1 MKENQHIN
9 AVLTLSLPLLIGL
22 LMLTPLVISPGV
34 FAHFSVSKAIYARS
48 VIEILGVVWA
58 MLLLRSPSCRPQ
70 HSWVIIAL
78 SIYVLASV
86 LAAIWGINTSRS
98 IWSTFDRMTGVF
110 DLLHWLLLALVLAS
124 VVRSPRAWRFLLN
137 GQLAVALLLAL
148 IAATQVWGFSFI
160 PSIIAKCRVDATM
173 GNASYLAPILVMSIL
188 VAAGLLAQSF
198 IKTTKTAQKPA
209 SNQKSAV
216 QGDENTTGVNTPL
229 VHQED
234 GTVWRVFWLAVIAL
248 GSLVLVYTGTR
259 GGLIGL
265 AAGALVMP
273 LALLLWGN
281 RQALLPVL
289 LTSGGVLLT
298 VGALFAVDSTVGLPV
313 SNNCGNSTA
322 TARLTELAE
331 TGTNDS
337 SVSLRLSSARAG
349 FDGLLQRPILG
360 WGPGNFGY
368 AFDQNVD
375 PPVFRQGSI
384 IMDKAHNQVVEEFTT
399 KGLVGGLA
407 FLGMWAVLS
416 WVVIRQKRP
425 AKAEILTYA
434 ILGALGGYFVQ
445 NLFFFDTP
453 SSLLYWVVLV
463 AWVAWR
469 EKEDAVDSRQTE
481 NVPLAFQRSF
491 MLQTFRRFGTRAL
504 AFPGCRAAIPV
515 ALVVVLGLSLYWFN
529 LQPYLAARSFGQTS
543 QHGISHQVR
552 LARAQESFETFP
564 PMANQTRRIMS
575 LETLRNWQFLDD
587 AERWESTAF
596 FGRELGIALGEDPR
610 DATMLIAA
618 ILFIQSTVESAEVL
632 ATVNPML
639 LQLYQIAPNRAE
651 THQLLAGQAVLEGKN
666 ALALQIA
673 AEYQERAPGTEFFFT
688 GVERAARKNFELGQD

>member
-48 VIEILGVVWA
+48 VIEILVVVWA
-58 MLLLRSPSCRPQ
+58 MLMLKSPRYRPQ

-78 SIYVLASV
+78 SIYFLASV
-86 LAAIWGINTSRS
+86 LAAVWGVNTPRS

-124 VVRSPRAWRFLLN
+124 VVRSARAWRFLLN
-137 GQLAVALLLAL
+137 GQLAVAFLLAL

-160 PSIIAKCRVDATM
+160 PSIIAKCRADATL

-198 IKTTKTAQKPA
+198 IKTTP
-209 SNQKSAV
+209 KSALIN
-216 QGDENTTGVNTPL
+216 GNTTEAATPPT
-229 VHQED
+229 HQQD
-234 GTVWRVFWLAVIAL
+234 GAVWRVFWLAVIAL
-248 GSLVLVYTGTR
+248 SSLVLVYTGTR

-265 AAGALVMP
+265 AAGAFVMP
-273 LALLLWGN
+273 LALFLWGN

-298 VGALFAVDSTVGLPV
+298 VGALFGADSTIGLPV
-313 SNNCGNSTA
+313 ANNCGNSTA

-337 SVSLRLSSARAG
+337 SVSLRISSARAG
-349 FDGLLQRPILG
+349 FGGLLQRPILG
-360 WGPGNFGY
+360 WGPENFGY
-368 AFDQNVD
+368 AFDQHVD
-375 PPVFRQGSI
+375 PPVFQQGSI
-384 IMDKAHNQVVEEFTT
+384 LMDKAHNQVVEEFTT

-469 EKEDAVDSRQTE
+469 EKEDAADSRQTE
-481 NVPLAFQRSF
+481 TAPSATQRSF
-491 MLQTFRRFGTRAL
+491 LLQTFRQLGARAL
-504 AFPGCRAAIPV
+504 AFPGCRTAIPV
-515 ALVVVLGLSLYWFN
+515 ALIIVLGLSLYSLN

-543 QHGISHQVR
+543 QQGISHQVR

-587 AERWESTAF
+587 AERRESTAF

-610 DATMLIAA
+610 DVSS
-618 ILFIQSTVESAEVL
+618 Q
-632 ATVNPML
+632 
-639 LQLYQIAPNRAE
+639 
-651 THQLLAGQAVLEGKN
+651 
-666 ALALQIA
+666 
-673 AEYQERAPGTEFFFT
+673 
-688 GVERAARKNFELGQD
+688 